1 MIHICFGLYDKTGRY
16 SKFTGTTMLSV
27 FENTITPPQLPSIT
41 IHILHDNTLTID
53 NREKFLRLAARYGQ
67 AVNFYNVEVLCR
79 NELEKFS
86 RRIPFM
92 RNARTT
98 IGTFYKFL
106 IMYVLPREIEKV
118 IYLDA
123 DLLVNLDIAELWQ
136 FNLGARP
143 LGAVPVYLQDKNEA
157 DGLERMR
164 RGFNLPMLG
173 IVREE
178 DYFNAGVFL
187 MNLKRLRGEEEKI
200 LDGMKFRGEHPEFW
214 MFDQCIWNYCFSTEY
229 LKLPL
234 KFNREVIKVREQD
247 GGRVEKKIYHF
258 TANNSVW
265 SFGLDTRDGLNRL
278 WLDYFIK
285 TPWFN
290 SETFGR
296 IHDVIQNLYAIRKNY
311 MRTLSAALPGK
322 ERAFIIH
329 EKGLKEINVL
339 VENFSVRSDEEIIV
353 VPDGMPLQKLIDVMN
368 ASRGKKIFFVTVPNF
383 SFKVLEEAGFI
394 RGKDIFNGY
403 DFISG
408 CDFYKFVEAM

>member
-27 FENTITPPQLPSIT
+27 FENSNTPPRST
-41 IHILHDNTLTID
+41 TVHILHDNTLTLD
-53 NREKFLRLAARYGQ
+53 NREKFLQLAARYDQ
-67 AVNFYNVEVLCR
+67 AVNFYNVDELCR

-106 IMYVLPREIEKV
+106 IMYVLPKEIEKV

-123 DLLVNLDIAELWQ
+123 DIVVNLDIAELWQ
-136 FNLGARP
+136 VELGARP

-157 DGLERMR
+157 DGLKRMK
-164 RGFNLPMLG
+164 RGFDLPGLG
-173 IVREE
+173 LVKSE
-178 DYFNAGVFL
+178 DYFNAGVL
-187 MNLKRLRGEEEKI
+187 VMNLKRLRGEEKKI
-200 LDGMKFRGEHPEFW
+200 LDGMKFRGEHPEFR

-234 KFNREVIKVREQD
+234 KFNRSVVKVRTED

-258 TANNSVW
+258 TANNSFW

-285 TPWFN
+285 TPWFD

-296 IHDVIQNLYAIRKNY
+296 IHDVVQNLHASLKNY
-311 MRTLSAALPGK
+311 MRGLSVELAGK
-322 ERAFIIH
+322 GRAFIIH
-329 EKGLKEINVL
+329 ERSLKSFDVL
-339 VENFSVRSDEEIIV
+339 AKAFSIRADEKIIV
-353 VPDGMPLQKLIDVMN
+353 VSEGMPLQKLLDAMN
-368 ASRGKKIFFVTVPNF
+368 ASRGKKIFFVVIPNF
-383 SFKVLEEAGFI
+383 PFHLLKEAGFV
-394 RGKDIFNGY
+394 RGKDFLNGY
-403 DFISG
+403 DFLSG

>member
-1 MIHICFGLYDKTGRY
+1 
-16 SKFTGTTMLSV
+16 
-27 FENTITPPQLPSIT
+27 
-41 IHILHDNTLTID
+41 
-53 NREKFLRLAARYGQ
+53 
-67 AVNFYNVEVLCR
+67 
-79 NELEKFS
+79 
-86 RRIPFM
+86 
-92 RNARTT
+92 
-98 IGTFYKFL
+98 
-106 IMYVLPREIEKV
+106 
-118 IYLDA
+118 
-123 DLLVNLDIAELWQ
+123 
-136 FNLGARP
+136 
-143 LGAVPVYLQDKNEA
+143 
-157 DGLERMR
+157 MR

-258 TANNSVW
+258 TANNFVW

-296 IHDVIQNLYAIRKNY
+296 IHDVIQNLYASRKNY
-311 MRTLSAALPGK
+311 MRTLSTALPGK

-353 VPDGMPLQKLIDVMN
+353 VPDGMPLQKLIDVMKK
-368 ASRGKKIFFVTVPNF
+368 SRGKKIFFAVIPNF
-383 SFKVLEEAGFI
+383 PFKVLEEAGFI

>member
-27 FENTITPPQLPSIT
+27 FENSNTPPRST
-41 IHILHDNTLTID
+41 TVHILHDNTLTSD
-53 NREKFLRLAARYGQ
+53 NREKFLQLAARYGQ
-67 AVNFYNVEVLCR
+67 AVNFYNVDELCR

-86 RRIPFM
+86 RRNPLM
-92 RNARTT
+92 KSSWLT
-98 IGTFYKFL
+98 IGAFYKFL
-106 IMYVLPREIEKV
+106 IMYVLPKKIEKV

-123 DLLVNLDIAELWQ
+123 DIVVNLDIAELWQ

-157 DGLERMR
+157 DGLGRVLNDFDLVR
-164 RGFNLPMLG
+164 FGF
-173 IVREE
+173 VRAE
-178 DYFNAGVFL
+178 DYFNSGVL
-187 MNLKRLRGEEEKI
+187 VMNLKRLRGEEEKI

-258 TANNSVW
+258 TSTNSVW
-265 SFGLDTRDGLNRL
+265 SFGLDTRDALNRL

-285 TPWFN
+285 TPWFD

-311 MRTLSAALPGK
+311 MRTLSTALPGK

-368 ASRGKKIFFVTVPNF
+368 KSRGKKIFFAVIPNF
-383 SFKVLEEAGFI
+383 PFHLLEGAGFI
-394 RGKDIFNGY
+394 LGKNIFNGY
-403 DFISG
+403 DFLSG